1 MIDTNRWYMLSEEE
15 RDEVFEV
22 KYGWMLANLLK
33 YGNCLIP
40 QAAINKSS
48 LRMIKAALEQD
59 LSDLGFEATINIK
72 KFNAKEYH
80 ETDYIAEGTFD
91 DNNRIQGKAFKGKA
105 TTGRIRQ

>member
-1 MIDTNRWYMLSEEE
+1 MIKTNRWYMLSEDE
-15 RDEVFEV
+15 RDEVFKI
-22 KYGWMLANLLK
+22 KYGWMLVNILK

-59 LSDLGFEATINIK
+59 LSDLGFQATIDIK
-72 KFNAKEYH
+72 KYYSKEYH

-91 DNNRIQGKAFKGKA
+91 DNIRIQGKAFKGKT

>member
-1 MIDTNRWYMLSEEE
+1 MIETNRWYMLSEDE

-40 QAAINKSS
+40 QTAINKSS

-91 DNNRIQGKAFKGKA
+91 DNNRIQGKAFKGKT
-105 TTGRIRQ
+105 TTG

>member
-1 MIDTNRWYMLSEEE
+1 MLSEDE
-15 RDEVFEV
+15 RDEVFKI
-22 KYGWMLANLLK
+22 KYGWMLANILK

-40 QAAINKSS
+40 QAAINRSS

-59 LSDLGFEATINIK
+59 LSDLGFQATIDIK
-72 KFNAKEYH
+72 KYYSEEYH

-91 DNNRIQGKAFKGKA
+91 DNNRIQGEAFKRKT

>member
-1 MIDTNRWYMLSEEE
+1 MIDTNRWYMLSEDE
-15 RDEVFEV
+15 RDEVFVV

-59 LSDLGFEATINIK
+59 LSDLGFEAIIDIK
-72 KFNAKEYH
+72 KYHSKEYH

-91 DNNRIQGKAFKGKA
+91 DNIRIQGKAFKGKT

>member
-1 MIDTNRWYMLSEEE
+1 MIDTNRWYMLSEDE

-59 LSDLGFEATINIK
+59 LSDLGFEATIYIK
-72 KFNAKEYH
+72 KYYSKEYH

-91 DNNRIQGKAFKGKA
+91 DNTRIQGKAFKGKT

>member
-15 RDEVFEV
+15 REEVFEV

-59 LSDLGFEATINIK
+59 ISDLGFEATINLK
-72 KFNAKEYH
+72 RYYSKEYH

-91 DNNRIQGKAFKGKA
+91 DNNRIQGKAFKGKT

>member
-1 MIDTNRWYMLSEEE
+1 MIETNRWYMLSEDE

-22 KYGWMLANLLK
+22 KYGCMLANLLK

-59 LSDLGFEATINIK
+59 LSDLGFEATIDIK
-72 KFNAKEYH
+72 KYYSKEYH
-80 ETDYIAEGTFD
+80 ETDYIAEGTFN

>member
-1 MIDTNRWYMLSEEE
+1 MLSEDE

-59 LSDLGFEATINIK
+59 LSDLGFESTIDIK
-72 KFNAKEYH
+72 KYYSKEYH

-91 DNNRIQGKAFKGKA
+91 DNNRIQGKAFKGKT
-105 TTGRIRQ
+105 TTGRVGQ

>member
-1 MIDTNRWYMLSEEE
+1 MIETNRWYMLSEDE
-15 RDEVFEV
+15 RDEVFEI
-22 KYGWMLANLLK
+22 KYGWMLANILK

-40 QAAINKSS
+40 QTAINKSS

-91 DNNRIQGKAFKGKA
+91 DNNRIQGKAFKGKT
-105 TTGRIRQ
+105 TTG

>member
-1 MIDTNRWYMLSEEE
+1 MIETNRWYMLSEDE
-15 RDEVFEV
+15 RDEVFKI
-22 KYGWMLANLLK
+22 KYGWMLANILK
-33 YGNCLIP
+33 YGNCLIQ

-59 LSDLGFEATINIK
+59 LSDLGFEATININK
-72 KFNAKEYH
+72 IHVKEYH

-91 DNNRIQGKAFKGKA
+91 DNNRIQGKAFKGKT

>member
-1 MIDTNRWYMLSEEE
+1 MLSEEE
-15 RDEVFEV
+15 REEVFEV

>member
-15 RDEVFEV
+15 REEVFEV

-91 DNNRIQGKAFKGKA
+91 DNNRIQDKAFKGKA
-105 TTGRIRQ
+105 TTG

>member
-1 MIDTNRWYMLSEEE
+1 MIGTNRWYMLSEEE

-33 YGNCLIP
+33 FGNCLIP

-59 LSDLGFEATINIK
+59 LSDLGFGATIDIK
-72 KFNAKEYH
+72 KYYSKEYH

-105 TTGRIRQ
+105 TTGRVGQ

>member
-1 MIDTNRWYMLSEEE
+1 MIETNRWYMLSEDE
-15 RDEVFEV
+15 RDEVFKT
-22 KYGWMLANLLK
+22 KYGWMLVNILK

-59 LSDLGFEATINIK
+59 LSDLGFEAIIDIK
-72 KFNAKEYH
+72 KYYSKEYH

-91 DNNRIQGKAFKGKA
+91 DNIRIQGKAFKGKT

>member
-1 MIDTNRWYMLSEEE
+1 MIETNRWYMLSEDE
-15 RDEVFEV
+15 RDEVFKI

-40 QAAINKSS
+40 QTAISKSS

-59 LSDLGFEATINIK
+59 LSDLGFEATIDIK
-72 KFNAKEYH
+72 KYYSKEYH

-91 DNNRIQGKAFKGKA
+91 DNIRIQGKTFKGKA

>member
-15 RDEVFEV
+15 REEVFEV

>member
-1 MIDTNRWYMLSEEE
+1 MIETNRWYMLSEDE
-15 RDEVFEV
+15 RDEVFKI
-22 KYGWMLANLLK
+22 KYGWMLANILK

-59 LSDLGFEATINIK
+59 LSDLGFEATVNIK
-72 KFNAKEYH
+72 KICVKEYH

-91 DNNRIQGKAFKGKA
+91 DNIRIQGKAFKGKT

>member
-1 MIDTNRWYMLSEEE
+1 MIETNRWYMLSEDE
-15 RDEVFEV
+15 RDEVFKI
-22 KYGWMLANLLK
+22 KYGWMLVNILK

-59 LSDLGFEATINIK
+59 LNDLGFQATIDIK
-72 KFNAKEYH
+72 KYYSKEYH

-91 DNNRIQGKAFKGKA
+91 DYNRIQGEAFKEKT

>member
-1 MIDTNRWYMLSEEE
+1 MIDTNRWYMLSEDE

-40 QAAINKSS
+40 QTAINKSS

-59 LSDLGFEATINIK
+59 LSDLGFEATIDIK
-72 KFNAKEYH
+72 KILFKRVSR
-80 ETDYIAEGTFD
+80 
-91 DNNRIQGKAFKGKA
+91 NRLYSGGN
-105 TTGRIRQ
+105 IR

>member
-1 MIDTNRWYMLSEEE
+1 MIDTNRWYMLSEDE

-59 LSDLGFEATINIK
+59 LGDLGFEATVNIK
-72 KFNAKEYH
+72 KICVKEYH

-91 DNNRIQGKAFKGKA
+91 DNIRIQGKAFKGKT

>member
-1 MIDTNRWYMLSEEE
+1 MIETNRWYMLSEDE

-72 KFNAKEYH
+72 RYYSKEYH

>member
-1 MIDTNRWYMLSEEE
+1 MIDTNRWYMLSEVE
-15 RDEVFEV
+15 REEVFEV

-72 KFNAKEYH
+72 RYYSKEYH

-91 DNNRIQGKAFKGKA
+91 DNNRIQGKAFKGKT

>member
-1 MIDTNRWYMLSEEE
+1 MIETNRWYILSEDE
-15 RDEVFEV
+15 RDEVFEI

-72 KFNAKEYH
+72 RYYSKEYH

-91 DNNRIQGKAFKGKA
+91 DNNRIQSKAFKGKT

>member
-1 MIDTNRWYMLSEEE
+1 MIETNRWYMLSEDE
-15 RDEVFEV
+15 REEVFEI

-72 KFNAKEYH
+72 KYYSKEYH

>member
-15 RDEVFEV
+15 REEVFEV

-72 KFNAKEYH
+72 RYYSKKYH

-91 DNNRIQGKAFKGKA
+91 DNNRIQGKAFKGKT

>member
-1 MIDTNRWYMLSEEE
+1 MIETNRWYMLSEDE

-33 YGNCLIP
+33 FGNCLIP

-59 LSDLGFEATINIK
+59 LSDLGLEATINIK
-72 KFNAKEYH
+72 RYYSKEYH

-91 DNNRIQGKAFKGKA
+91 DNNRIQGKAFKGKT

>member
-1 MIDTNRWYMLSEEE
+1 MIETNRWYMLSEEE